1 MQDERAAIRLRPA
14 DPGEAAALSALAL
27 RSKAVWG
34 YDAAFLEACR
44 AELTLDAGT
53 IAAGGVTVAERN
65 GRTVGLSRL
74 AAGPGPGGAT
84 AEVLLLFVEPDLL
97 RGGVGRALFE
107 VMEREARR
115 LGAARIMASVDPGAE
130 GFYRRMGMSRVGT
143 EPSGSIPGRVLPRLE
158 KSLEA

>member
-27 RSKAVWG
+27 RSKAVGG

-44 AELTLDAGT
+44 
-53 IAAGGVTVAERN
+53 AERN

>member
-44 AELTLDAGT
+44 AE
-53 IAAGGVTVAERN
+53 RN

-84 AEVLLLFVEPDLL
+84 AEVLLLFVEPGLL

-158 KSLEA
+158 KPLEA